1 MPKHFRFS
9 GSKDDKAEDVL
20 DIEENHYRKE
30 LKEQLLKMKK
40 KEVGNLS
47 KKTRRKHGGNRDNPG
62 TARCH
67 QGVIAATVDDSD
79 PLR

>member
-9 GSKDDKAEDVL
+9 ESKDDKAEDVLDIL

-40 KEVGNLS
+40 KEVGNLYHFIRD
-47 KKTRRKHGGNRDNPG
+47 KIEKTKMKR
-62 TARCH
+62 
-67 QGVIAATVDDSD
+67 
-79 PLR
+79 